1 MENDINKVNKE
12 EIPVYKILKQIKD
25 GVLQAKEL
33 SKEMRQDCVEV
44 LTLEGYSVPAIA
56 QLLDRSEKT
65 VKRDLEDIWQRNSKR
80 PTPEIALSL
89 IAELIEKSKS
99 QAAHLMRLSRSNEGD
114 VQERINAERLAW
126 EIQNQTVE
134 RLQSLGYMPTAAQK
148 IVGDV
153 YHHDSEEEAPKTLAQ
168 MREELL
174 QIEKIAEETG
184 SLDEKTKQG
193 ITLLRL
199 KIDQAEIA
207 QGIAQLVNNK
217 VNEIEENKEVEEN
230 GK

>member
-1 MENDINKVNKE
+1 MENNINKVSKE
-12 EIPVYKILKQIKD
+12 EVPVYKILKQIKD

-33 SKEMRQDCVEV
+33 PKEARQDCVEV
-44 LTLEGYSVPAIA
+44 LTLEGYSVPSIA

-65 VKRDLEDIWQRNSKR
+65 VKRDLEEIWQRNSKR
-80 PTPEIALSL
+80 PTPEIVLQL
-89 IAELIEKSKS
+89 IAEMVGKSES
-99 QAAHLMRLSRSNEGD
+99 QQAHLMRVARSNEGS

-126 EIQNQTVE
+126 EIKNQTVE

-207 QGIAQLVNNK
+207 QGIAQLANNK
-217 VNEIEENKEVEEN
+217 VKETEEKKE
-230 GK
+230 G

>member
-25 GVLQAKEL
+25 GALQAKEL

-44 LTLEGYSVPAIA
+44 LTLEGYSVPSIA

-99 QAAHLMRLSRSNEGD
+99 QSAHLIRIARSNEGSI
-114 VQERINAERLAW
+114 QERINAERLAW
-126 EIQNQTVE
+126 EIQNQTAE

-148 IVGDV
+148 IVGDI
-153 YHHDSEEEAPKTLAQ
+153 YHHDSEEEAPKTLVQ

-174 QIEKIAEETG
+174 KIEKIAEETG
-184 SLDEKTKQG
+184 SLDEKTKQS
-193 ITLLRL
+193 ITLLKL

-207 QGIAQLVNNK
+207 QGIAQMANNK
-217 VNEIEENKEVEEN
+217 VSETEQKKEGEES

>member
-44 LTLEGYSVPAIA
+44 LTLEGYSVPSIA

-65 VKRDLEDIWQRNSKR
+65 IKRDLEDIWQRNSKR

-168 MREELL
+168 MREDLL

-193 ITLLRL
+193 ITLLKL

-217 VNEIEENKEVEEN
+217 VNETEQKKEGQEN

>member
-1 MENDINKVNKE
+1 MENNINKVSKE

-44 LTLEGYSVPAIA
+44 LTLEGYSVPSIA

-207 QGIAQLVNNK
+207 QGIAKLVNNK
-217 VNEIEENKEVEEN
+217 VNVT
-230 GK
+230 